1 MVISVDFLFVFQKAD
16 TKGSL
21 EEKKG

>member
-1 MVISVDFLFVFQKAD
+1 MVIFVDFLFVFQKAD